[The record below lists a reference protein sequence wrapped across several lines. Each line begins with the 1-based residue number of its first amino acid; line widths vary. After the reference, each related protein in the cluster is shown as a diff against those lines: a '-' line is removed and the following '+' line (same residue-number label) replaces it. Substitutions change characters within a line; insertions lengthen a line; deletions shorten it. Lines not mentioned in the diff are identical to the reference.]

1 MATSSWGRLSKSDRA
16 RATQAGQRY
25 GLSRDAVR
33 GRYNR
38 GTYNPLSESPR
49 ERLPREL
56 QQAAGPTGDI
66 DWHALAERSMIARLS
81 DYYGFNEDRVVF
93 MAENMS
99 DKAAEFIATASES
112 DLTKYASIQA
122 DANGNLPP
130 IEQWGLPS
138 GFTLD
143 DVTIEVDGEL
153 YNVFWYH

>member
-1 MATSSWGRLSKSDRA
+1 
-16 RATQAGQRY
+16 
-25 GLSRDAVR
+25 
-33 GRYNR
+33 
-38 GTYNPLSESPR
+38 
-49 ERLPREL
+49 
-56 QQAAGPTGDI
+56 
-66 DWHALAERSMIARLS
+66 MIARLS

-112 DLTKYASIQA
+112 ELTKFASIQP

-130 IEQWGLPS
+130 IEQWGLPA

-143 DVTIEVDGEL
+143 DVMIEVDGEQ

>member
-16 RATQAGQRY
+16 RAAQAGQRY

-56 QQAAGPTGDI
+56 QRVAGPTGEI
-66 DWHALAERSMIARLS
+66 DWHRAAERSMIARLS
-81 DYYGFNEDRVVF
+81 DYYGFSEDTV
-93 MAENMS
+93 AKLSEAMS

-112 DLTKYASIQA
+112 ELTKFASIQP
-122 DANGNLPP
+122 DANGIYPP
-130 IEQWGLPS
+130 IEQWGLPP

-143 DVTIEVDGEL
+143 DVTVEIDGERL
-153 YNVFWYH
+153 NVFWYH

>member
-16 RATQAGQRY
+16 QATAAGKRY

-38 GTYNPLSESPR
+38 GTYNPLSDSPR

-56 QQAAGPTGDI
+56 RQVAGPSGDI
-66 DWHALAERSMIARLS
+66 DWHAAAERSMISRLS
-81 DYYGFNEDRVVF
+81 DYYGFSIDRVRY

-112 DLTKYASIQA
+112 ELTKFASIQP

-130 IEQWGLPS
+130 IEQWGLPP